1 MVMSIKKT
9 TYITS
14 LPPWQPS
21 QQPADKSAS
30 RLLQLPDEIKV
41 LILEPLLISPEGV
54 NGDKHPSILGTC
66 QDMLNIGQ
74 PILYSQTERVLFFCY
89 GGAGVLSFLQGPHR
103 PITYRPSYFEASY
116 NLDQRDMLRDIT
128 AGPLDEIILSH
139 LSKFTH
145 IRLQVKTSD
154 SVGLVGSY
162 DQAALYELVHRCRE
176 ALSGKH
182 IVVEIY
188 NYTEWKPQISDSVN
202 VAIRAFSTLRC
213 NHIEFHHTTANEAQ
227 TISHV
232 AELVQGDAEVQD
244 LYSLY
249 RPLKAQ
255 AKQIPKDYQY
265 RRTIENHLMVMLD
278 GVKTLDKDVVERE
291 QRLVQRYLDYWR
303 HREPVQHKE
312 PVQPGD
318 GGSAQHMQD
327 NRTMLDRN
335 RKPRGNGGPS
345 SR

>member
-1 MVMSIKKT
+1 MCWVAARQGQCFIVVVTKTLCFTSSHEALTANEELHAVPHLPRVLQDCRVESVNITPTHLLHSSQWNIQDSNTVILTTTSIHYYTPNMVMSIKKT

-41 LILEPLLISPEGV
+41 LILEQLLISPEGV

-154 SVGLVGSY
+154 SVGWLGHMIKLHFTSSSIG
-162 DQAALYELVHRCRE
+162 AE
-176 ALSGKH
+176 KH
-182 IVVEIY
+182 Y
-188 NYTEWKPQISDSVN
+188 L
-202 VAIRAFSTLRC
+202 AST
-213 NHIEFHHTTANEAQ
+213 
-227 TISHV
+227 
-232 AELVQGDAEVQD
+232 
-244 LYSLY
+244 
-249 RPLKAQ
+249 
-255 AKQIPKDYQY
+255 
-265 RRTIENHLMVMLD
+265 
-278 GVKTLDKDVVERE
+278 
-291 QRLVQRYLDYWR
+291 
-303 HREPVQHKE
+303 
-312 PVQPGD
+312 
-318 GGSAQHMQD
+318 
-327 NRTMLDRN
+327 
-335 RKPRGNGGPS
+335 
-345 SR
+345 